1 MSRYGKQVAIQMKVT
16 VKDKGKTRTF
26 FKRFPTNQ
34 KSYDRPTNALTKIVY
49 WFLETFRTI
58 DPLSAVLAP
67 AKYSVSTHDKIMEI
81 ILAEGEYA
89 DK

>member
-16 VKDKGKTRTF
+16 V
-26 FKRFPTNQ
+26 
-34 KSYDRPTNALTKIVY
+34 
-49 WFLETFRTI
+49 ETFRTI